1 MRLLLI
7 CAALMT
13 GCATTTDPAFLQ
25 AQLDAQKLAVA
36 EQKPLVRFTAQPGQ
50 AITGL
55 ASFEVYMPTQATQ
68 IQQSRPNEWAGVV
81 SQSIGVLGTLGG
93 IYYAGKA
100 AVGLASTV
108 GSSNAAIAGQI
119 QAPGAVTTTNIGQGA
134 YSPATTTT
142 TSTAT
147 PTVVNQPAPLVITQP
162 QPLIVTQPQPV
173 IVNPVIVP

>member
-1 MRLLLI
+1 MRILLLGI
-7 CAALMT
+7 VALA
-13 GCATTTDPAFLQ
+13 GCATTTDPAYLQ
-25 AQLDAQKLAVA
+25 AQLDAQKLAAA
-36 EQKPLVRFTAQPGQ
+36 EQKPLVRLTAHAGQ
-50 AITGL
+50 QISGL
-55 ASFEVYMPTQATQ
+55 ASFEVYMPTQAPT

-81 SQSIGVLGTLGG
+81 SQGLGVIGTLGG

-100 AVGLASTV
+100 AVGLADSV
-108 GSSNAAIAGQI
+108 GSSNATIAGRI

-134 YSPATTTT
+134 YSPATATT

-162 QPLIVTQPQPV
+162 QPLVITQPQPL